1 MIVQEERS
9 GPEGGAMSPELGEV
23 GEVIRNS
30 SSRLPDMELE
40 DDIVESKYRW
50 FLDPVDSW
58 ILELVE
64 LKWRSRKPLMYLGLK
79 TSSFWT

>member
-1 MIVQEERS
+1 MSSVSSSRQRESMIVQGERA

-40 DDIVESKYRW
+40 DDIVESKL
-50 FLDPVDSW
+50 F
-58 ILELVE
+58 
-64 LKWRSRKPLMYLGLK
+64 
-79 TSSFWT
+79 